1 MASGLLLNLICQ
13 TCKTIPMKKVVF
25 SLITILLYVAANAQ
39 GTSNLRLNLEKNR
52 VYRYRSAT
60 EQTVTQTINGVQQ
73 TTESKVTYSMS
84 LKMLDATPEFMV
96 TEVRFDTLLT
106 TTNTMGKVIAISSV
120 TEGDIKSSESA
131 DVLSYIMNRLSKTAL
146 YVKIDYSGKPVEIV
160 NAGILPQMVLKDTA
174 GITLQGPTAQA
185 VKKQAAEAVS
195 DGNLKS
201 MIAQFTHFLPGR
213 EVSKGDEWTIT
224 QQLTSGGMMLDI
236 VTTYRFD
243 SLEGERAAITAESAI
258 KASDNAV
265 PIESGGATVTY
276 GELKGM
282 SKANMVVDARTG
294 MRISENGKTHI
305 SGNLGISAP
314 GFSMQMPMDINGETK
329 IIAIQ

>member
-1 MASGLLLNLICQ
+1 
-13 TCKTIPMKKVVF
+13 MKKIVL
-25 SLITILLYVAANAQ
+25 SLIIILLTVASHAQ
-39 GTSNLRLNLEKNR
+39 GTVNLRLNLEKNR
-52 VYRYRSAT
+52 VYRYRSAS

-84 LKMLDATPEFMV
+84 VKMLDATPEFMV

-106 TTNTMGKVIAISSV
+106 NTNTMGKVITINSV
-120 TEGDIKSSESA
+120 NEGDIRSSESS
-131 DVLSYIMNRLSKTAL
+131 DVLSCIMNRLSKTAL
-146 YVKIDYSGKPVEIV
+146 NVKIDYAGKPVEIV
-160 NAGILPQMVLKDTA
+160 NAGILPQMILKDTA
-174 GITLQGPTAQA
+174 DITLQGPTGQA
-185 VKKQAAEAVS
+185 VKKQAAESVS
-195 DGNLKS
+195 SGNLKS

-236 VTTYRFD
+236 VTNYRFD
-243 SLEGERAAITAESAI
+243 SLEGEMAAITAESSV

-276 GELKGM
+276 GDIKGM
-282 SKANMVVDARTG
+282 SRANMVVDARTG
-294 MRISENGKTHI
+294 LRISENGKTHI
-305 SGNLGISAP
+305 SGNLGISAA

>member
-1 MASGLLLNLICQ
+1 
-13 TCKTIPMKKVVF
+13 MKKVVL
-25 SLITILLYVAANAQ
+25 SLITIVLSVASYAQ
-39 GTSNLRLNLEKNR
+39 GTTNLRLNIEKNR
-52 VYRYRSAT
+52 VYRYRSST

-84 LKMLDATPEFMV
+84 VKMLDATPDFMV
-96 TEVRFDTLLT
+96 TEIRFDTLIT

-120 TEGDIKSSESA
+120 NEGDIKSTESA
-131 DVLSYIMNRLSKTAL
+131 DVLSCIMNRLSKTAL

-160 NAGILPQMVLKDTA
+160 NAGILPRMVLKDTA
-174 GITLQGPTAQA
+174 DITLQGPTALA

-195 DGNLKS
+195 DGSLKS
-201 MIAQFTHFLPGR
+201 MITQFTHFLPGR

-224 QQLTSGGMMLDI
+224 QQMTSGGMMLDI

-243 SLEGERAAITAESAI
+243 SLEGERAVITAESAI

-276 GELKGM
+276 GDLKGM
-282 SKANMVVDARTG
+282 SRANMVVDTRTG
-294 MRISENGKTHI
+294 MRISENSKTHI

-314 GFSMQMPMDINGETK
+314 GFSMQMPMDINGETE

>member
-1 MASGLLLNLICQ
+1 
-13 TCKTIPMKKVVF
+13 MKKIVL
-25 SLITILLYVAANAQ
+25 SLIIILLTVASHAQ
-39 GTSNLRLNLEKNR
+39 GTVNLRLNLEKNR
-52 VYRYRSAT
+52 VYRYRSAS

-84 LKMLDATPEFMV
+84 VKMLDATPEFMV

-106 TTNTMGKVIAISSV
+106 NTNTMGKVITINSV
-120 TEGDIKSSESA
+120 NEGDIRSSESS
-131 DVLSYIMNRLSKTAL
+131 DVLSCIMNRLSKTAL
-146 YVKIDYSGKPVEIV
+146 YVKIDYAGKPVEIV
-160 NAGILPQMVLKDTA
+160 NAGILPQMILKDTA
-174 GITLQGPTAQA
+174 DITLQGPTGQA

-195 DGNLKS
+195 SGNLKS

-236 VTTYRFD
+236 VTNYRFD
-243 SLEGERAAITAESAI
+243 SLEGEMAAITAESSV

-276 GELKGM
+276 GDIKGM
-282 SKANMVVDARTG
+282 SRANMVVDARTG
-294 MRISENGKTHI
+294 LRISENGKTHI
-305 SGNLGISAP
+305 SGNLGISAA